1 MHTLSLFFNRLQ
13 KEQQRHLLR
22 ILAALILFCII
33 EFLPLAALFGTT
45 TALWLSFVLFLIP
58 YLIAGYDVL
67 ARSVRGICKGDFL
80 DENLLMSIATIGAFA
95 LVLFPEA
102 DPHMAEGAAVMIF
115 YQIGEWFQDYAVN
128 RSRSSI
134 QSLMSIAPEYAW
146 RQDATKLVRVSPD
159 TLTIGDVIMVKP
171 GERIALDGEVIEGY
185 SQIDTSAIT
194 GEALPRLVR
203 IGSQVVS
210 GCVNLTGAISVRV
223 SKAYSD
229 STVQRIMDLVEN
241 ASSRKA
247 ETENVISR
255 FARIY
260 TPIVVLAAVLL
271 ACVAPLCMGAS
282 WAVWIQRALVFL
294 VVSCP
299 CALVISVPLSF
310 FGGIG
315 AASKAGILVK
325 GSNFLEILA
334 QTSTIAFDKTGTLT
348 TGKFGIVTT
357 HPSEHVQKAQLLR
370 IAAHVEVFSN
380 HPTAQALRQ
389 AYTAGTNPALVSNF
403 KEHAGKGVSAEFE
416 GHRVYAGNLALMRDL
431 GIHETPCE
439 VMGTCIYL
447 AREGTYLGHIVI
459 ADSPKDDASQSII
472 TLHEIGISTCVMLTG
487 DRKPVAQAI
496 AQRLGMDNVFS
507 ELLPQDKVHA
517 IETLM
522 HNAGE
527 KEHVA
532 FVGDG
537 INDAPVLMRADVGIA
552 MGAMGSDA
560 AIEAADVVLMDDKP
574 TGIATAILIARKTM
588 SIAWQNIVVAL
599 GIKLLILALAALG
612 HADMWLAVFG
622 DVGVT
627 VIAVCNAMRALHA
640 AKTYR
645 A

>member
-33 EFLPLAALFGTT
+33 EFLPLAALFGTM

-159 TLTIGDVIMVKP
+159 TLNIGDVIMVKP

-203 IGSQVVS
+203 IGSHVVS

-223 SKAYSD
+223 SKVYSD

-299 CALVISVPLSF
+299 LS
-310 FGGIG
+310 
-315 AASKAGILVK
+315 L
-325 GSNFLEILA
+325 
-334 QTSTIAFDKTGTLT
+334 
-348 TGKFGIVTT
+348 
-357 HPSEHVQKAQLLR
+357 
-370 IAAHVEVFSN
+370 
-380 HPTAQALRQ
+380 
-389 AYTAGTNPALVSNF
+389 
-403 KEHAGKGVSAEFE
+403 
-416 GHRVYAGNLALMRDL
+416 
-431 GIHETPCE
+431 IH
-439 VMGTCIYL
+439 I
-447 AREGTYLGHIVI
+447 
-459 ADSPKDDASQSII
+459 
-472 TLHEIGISTCVMLTG
+472 
-487 DRKPVAQAI
+487 
-496 AQRLGMDNVFS
+496 
-507 ELLPQDKVHA
+507 
-517 IETLM
+517 
-522 HNAGE
+522 
-527 KEHVA
+527 
-532 FVGDG
+532 
-537 INDAPVLMRADVGIA
+537 
-552 MGAMGSDA
+552 
-560 AIEAADVVLMDDKP
+560 
-574 TGIATAILIARKTM
+574 
-588 SIAWQNIVVAL
+588 
-599 GIKLLILALAALG
+599 
-612 HADMWLAVFG
+612 
-622 DVGVT
+622 
-627 VIAVCNAMRALHA
+627 
-640 AKTYR
+640 
-645 A
+645 